1 MVACPILI
9 TIFIFVGITEA
20 GGGSEAGDT
29 ASGDDAIFA
38 PRAEDGTVIFV
49 YAATSK
55 RAVDGVIASA
65 NENGMDCLKVIESPI
80 KGKDGNTEFLAWFKK
95 R

>member
-1 MVACPILI
+1 MI

-55 RAVDGVIASA
+55 RAVDGAIDVEAGTPDLHGGFFRDGDAAGFAEVPAPTAS
-65 NENGMDCLKVIESPI
+65 GTV
-80 KGKDGNTEFLAWFKK
+80 
-95 R
+95 